1 MASAWC
7 SVTDIYTPAFFA
19 EHHQTVTMSAAVVA
33 PLVMAKISPS
43 SALDLGCGWGEWLDA
58 LGIEDVVGVDIASDR
73 EGVINHD
80 LTTYLDLG
88 RTFDLVIS
96 LETAEHLPEEAADT
110 YVMNIARHAR
120 GAVLFSGA
128 VPGQE
133 GLHHVNCQPHE
144 YWHKK
149 FETYRFEAV
158 DSIRPLIAR
167 NPYVSPWYRENLFV
181 YYRSWKPS
189 R

>member
-1 MASAWC
+1 M
-7 SVTDIYTPAFFA
+7 TDIYTPAFFA
-19 EHHQTVTMSAAVVA
+19 EHHQTVTLSAQAVA
-33 PLVMAKISPS
+33 PIVMELLEPR

-58 LGIEDVVGVDIASDR
+58 LGIEDVMGVDIVQQRA
-73 EGVINHD
+73 GWVAHD
-80 LTTYLDLG
+80 LTTPLDLG

-110 YVMNIARHAR
+110 YVENIVVHAAD
-120 GAVLFSGA
+120 AVLFSGA

-144 YWHKK
+144 YWHEK
-149 FETYRFEAV
+149 FEAHGFETL
-158 DSIRPLIAR
+158 DIIRPRIPLTS
-167 NPYVSPWYRENLFV
+167 YVSQWYRENIFV
-181 YYRSWKPS
+181 YR